1 MVSLTFAQLY
11 ADLVAAAQTKV
22 APPEG
27 TFTVE
32 QFASDAGKSPSW
44 AALRLLELLGAGV
57 LEREKYGHKYYYWFK
72 GSDEQEKEN

>member
-1 MVSLTFAQLY
+1 MAKLTFDELY

-44 AALRLLELLGAGV
+44 AAARLLELVGTGV
-57 LEREKYGHKYYYWFK
+57 LEREKYGYKFYYWFK
-72 GSDEQEKEN
+72 GSNEKQTAD